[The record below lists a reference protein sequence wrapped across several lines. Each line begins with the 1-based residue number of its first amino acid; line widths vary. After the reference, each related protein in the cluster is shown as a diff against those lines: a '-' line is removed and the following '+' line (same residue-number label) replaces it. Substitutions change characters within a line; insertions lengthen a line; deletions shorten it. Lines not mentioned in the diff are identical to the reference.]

1 MAVLERRQYSQASDA
16 TDCVGA
22 SIIAIRL
29 RVTIGQ

>member
-22 SIIAIRL
+22 RIITIRF
-29 RVTIGQ
+29 RVTISQ